1 MKEGS
6 LLVSLKIVLGFSLL
20 LYGQQETVPVRMG
33 SGEMTFETVP
43 GWGLGDD
50 GKSILGSTHGSV
62 VIDNSGN
69 IYTSS
74 KKGVTVFSPS
84 GEVIRSY
91 WTKDHSDI
99 HDMEIRQED
108 DQEFIY
114 GARDANAEGIK
125 FRAIDGRIILRFS
138 FPPKSG
144 LTGENFSPTALTVAP
159 TGDDYLSD
167 GYGSNVIFIYDRE
180 GK

>member
-1 MKEGS
+1 MNKDS
-6 LLVSLKIVLGFSLL
+6 LLVPLRIVLGFSLL
-20 LYGQQETVPVRMG
+20 LYGQQETVPIRMG

-50 GKSILGSTHGSV
+50 GKSIQGSTHGSV

-99 HDMEIRQED
+99 HDMETKE
-108 DQEFIY
+108 Y
-114 GARDANAEGIK
+114 LPLYVL
-125 FRAIDGRIILRFS
+125 LRPSASS
-138 FPPKSG
+138 FLFPV
-144 LTGENFSPTALTVAP
+144 EH
-159 TGDDYLSD
+159 
-167 GYGSNVIFIYDRE
+167 IFLLF
-180 GK
+180 